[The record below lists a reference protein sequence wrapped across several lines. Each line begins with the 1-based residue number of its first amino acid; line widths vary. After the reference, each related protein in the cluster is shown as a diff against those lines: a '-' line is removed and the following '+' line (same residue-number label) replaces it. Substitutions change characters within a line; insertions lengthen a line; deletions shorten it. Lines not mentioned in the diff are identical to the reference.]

1 VIAIEN
7 GQTKVSIENTLC
19 VNRTP
24 DCRDPDIFRNA
35 LPGEDPNDNLQH
47 SGEITRVIVP
57 FINAPT
63 VKTDGIDVSAIYN
76 IPTTGTN
83 EFMLGLDASYM
94 FNYDIGGILG
104 VSGGSVTTVT
114 VDAVGNRNEQNIA
127 APLPQWRANFTVG
140 WHNDRH
146 NARAVLRHIDS
157 YKDDKTAAMTFNSVI
172 DSYTTVDLYYNY
184 LFANDRTSLGLNVTN
199 IADEDPP
206 FADQDLN
213 FEART
218 HDPFGRQYQLIF
230 RHNFEL

>member
-1 VIAIEN
+1 
-7 GQTKVSIENTLC
+7 
-19 VNRTP
+19 
-24 DCRDPDIFRNA
+24 
-35 LPGEDPNDNLQH
+35 
-47 SGEITRVIVP
+47 
-57 FINAPT
+57 
-63 VKTDGIDVSAIYN
+63 
-76 IPTTGTN
+76 
-83 EFMLGLDASYM
+83 MLGLDASYM
-94 FNYDIGGILG
+94 FNYDIGGIPG

-199 IADEDPP
+199 IGDKDPP